1 MKWLSLG
8 KWDNFDNLN
17 LLIFFWKVFLA
28 VTNLVSQKLKCN
40 VVILM
45 KLVSLTYYIPY
56 FNTFFIIILIILDA
70 RR

>member
-40 VVILM
+40 VVIMM
-45 KLVSLTYYIPY
+45 KLVSLTY
-56 FNTFFIIILIILDA
+56 
-70 RR
+70 